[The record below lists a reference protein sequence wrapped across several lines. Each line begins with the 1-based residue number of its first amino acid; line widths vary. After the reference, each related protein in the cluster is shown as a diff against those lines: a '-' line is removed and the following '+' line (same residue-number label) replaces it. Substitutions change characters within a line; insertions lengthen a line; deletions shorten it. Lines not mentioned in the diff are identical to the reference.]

1 LKKDIGIKMDS
12 QRRGKKEKTRKVEKK
27 VQVKKSKVSKT
38 RLFKYF
44 TWNPGDQK
52 IWKKITQ
59 VLEKVAQTVA
69 KLKMPKYLHQNIDI
83 KLPLNSLNTYNRPNF
98 HPKIHLRLKK

>member
-1 LKKDIGIKMDS
+1 MDS
-12 QRRGKKEKTRKVEKK
+12 QRREKTEKTRKVEKK
-27 VQVKKSKVSKT
+27 VQVKQVKFKKT

-44 TWNPGDQK
+44 TWNQGDQK

-69 KLKMPKYLHQNIDI
+69 KLKMPKYLHRKIYI
-83 KLPLNSLNTYNRPNF
+83 KLLLNSINTYNKPYS